1 MHFHLF
7 FLFYCNSNMFRIS
20 GNQMPNNGY
29 NTNDMQLPSYN
40 LLIPQQ
46 PFFERVN
53 SEPPKYDDFIKN
65 LPSNN
70 QNLPAQN

>member
-1 MHFHLF
+1 
-7 FLFYCNSNMFRIS
+7 MFRIS

-40 LLIPQQ
+40 LLLPPQ
-46 PFFERVN
+46 PLFERVN

-65 LPSNN
+65 HQQQEQN
-70 QNLPAQN
+70 QR